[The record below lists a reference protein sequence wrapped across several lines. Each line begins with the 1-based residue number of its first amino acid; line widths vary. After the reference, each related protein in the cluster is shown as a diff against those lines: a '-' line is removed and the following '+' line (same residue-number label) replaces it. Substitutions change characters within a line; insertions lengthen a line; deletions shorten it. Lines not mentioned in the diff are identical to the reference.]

1 MFSLKLDWEN
11 GQKSSRLA
19 KILAKEIRHA

>member
-1 MFSLKLDWEN
+1 MFSLKLDWKN
-11 GQKSSRLA
+11 GQKCSGLA